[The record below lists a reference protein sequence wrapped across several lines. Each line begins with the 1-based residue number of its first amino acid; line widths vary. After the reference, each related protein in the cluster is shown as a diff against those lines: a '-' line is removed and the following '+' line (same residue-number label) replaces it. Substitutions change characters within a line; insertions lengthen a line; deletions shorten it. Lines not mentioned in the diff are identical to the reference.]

1 MAKEAEV
8 DLPGLR
14 NGLYFLRVVGSEE
27 GGASEVKE
35 ITQI

>member
-27 GGASEVKE
+27 GGAGEVKE